1 MSEEKAK
8 LSAATIR
15 AELAH
20 RITFATHQC
29 DVPIIADLVLSN
41 SGDEDLENLT
51 LHLDAEP
58 PVVGS
63 RTWTIDSIRAR
74 SELRIS
80 DRRVPLAGSLLDSL
94 TERMRADV
102 KLELRRGGNVVAE
115 LRHSLIAL
123 ARNEWGG
130 ASFMPELLAAFVM
143 PNDPAIQRLL
153 KDASRMLQTAG
164 KNGHLE
170 GYQARSRKRI
180 WEIVA
185 GIWAAVSARG
195 LTYAEPPASFERQG
209 QKIRFPSMIEEHG
222 LATCLDT
229 ALLFAAAIEQ
239 AGLFPVVV
247 FTEGHALAGA
257 WLQPKA
263 LSSLTVEDPME
274 IRKAIAQ
281 QDLLLFET
289 TMATGRH
296 AMPLSRAV
304 AEAGRQVSE
313 EYEGRFV
320 YAIDIRQ
327 ARGRDIQPLSSV
339 LRPVQRSEE
348 QEVDSARAAPP
359 IDEAPD
365 LPPFD
370 DDTADEQTPQTPEER
385 LERWKRSLLDL
396 SKRNRLLNLKTS
408 GTAIPILCPDPA
420 RLEDK
425 LAQGERMT
433 LITPPPERNTT
444 DVPDREL
451 YHLRTGESFIEKFA
465 LEALEPRRPP
475 KFPHLWPPEIPPP
488 LT

>member
-1 MSEEKAK
+1 
-8 LSAATIR
+8 
-15 AELAH
+15 
-20 RITFATHQC
+20 
-29 DVPIIADLVLSN
+29 
-41 SGDEDLENLT
+41 
-51 LHLDAEP
+51 
-58 PVVGS
+58 
-63 RTWTIDSIRAR
+63 
-74 SELRIS
+74 
-80 DRRVPLAGSLLDSL
+80 
-94 TERMRADV
+94 
-102 KLELRRGGNVVAE
+102 
-115 LRHSLIAL
+115 
-123 ARNEWGG
+123 
-130 ASFMPELLAAFVM
+130 
-143 PNDPAIQRLL
+143 
-153 KDASRMLQTAG
+153 
-164 KNGHLE
+164 
-170 GYQARSRKRI
+170 QA
-180 WEIVA
+180 
-185 GIWAAVSARG
+185 
-195 LTYAEPPASFERQG
+195 Q
-209 QKIRFPSMIEEHG
+209 QIRFPSMIEEHG

-289 TMATGRH
+289 TMATGGH

-370 DDTADEQTPQTPEER
+370 DDTADAQTPQTPE
-385 LERWKRSLLDL
+385 
-396 SKRNRLLNLKTS
+396 
-408 GTAIPILCPDPA
+408 A